1 MMAPWTATW
10 DSLTLVPPERP
21 LKFRAQNK
29 KQVQPE
35 HTHKMPI
42 NSGVMKSGA
51 PEGGV
56 TPNQLPNQI
65 YQGRYSAEKVQDVHP
80 SEHVKK

>member
-10 DSLTLVPPERP
+10 DSLTVVPPERP
-21 LKFRAQNK
+21 LKFCAQNK
-29 KQVQPE
+29 KQVQPQ

-42 NSGVMKSGA
+42 NRRVLKSGT

-56 TPNQLPNQI
+56 TAGQLANQI
-65 YQGRYSAEKVQDVHP
+65 YERHYSAEKVQDVHA
-80 SEHVKK
+80 SEDIKK